1 VLVLSQYVE
10 RTYAT
15 ELLADGVGAVG
26 YLLKDRVGRVDEFLD
41 ALGRVAGGGT
51 ALDPEVVAQL
61 FAKDRSRPLHT
72 LTAREREV
80 LELMAQGHTN
90 ATIAELLF
98 ITERAVSKHISSI
111 FTKLG
116 LPPTDP
122 GHRRV
127 LAVLTYLGDR

>member
-1 VLVLSQYVE
+1 MEAGRRHPGLPVLVLSQYVE

-26 YLLKDRVGRVDEFLD
+26 YLLTARAGRVGQFLH
-41 ALGRVAGGGT
+41 ALAPVPGGGT

-61 FAKDRSRPLHT
+61 FAKDRSRPLPT

-98 ITERAVSKHISSI
+98 ITERAVSKHIGGI

-116 LPPTDP
+116 LPPTD
-122 GHRRV
+122 
-127 LAVLTYLGDR
+127 